1 MDLFILYKKLKS
13 IKSIVEKSYISIKTY
28 FSLDFL
34 LSEEILKEIVELRKS
49 IAPDLLKFLELYQ
62 KNFQEML
69 QPLAKQ
75 IIEFLDSNV
84 EKWRDKNEELT
95 TQKNKI
101 DELIEERVNI
111 VRNSIIE
118 YNTILLK
125 HLFEMI
131 ADILESNSEWTQKGK
146 AMAEQLSKILKHED
160 KFVNEKIL
168 ASSKE
173 LFIESKNYSPNK
185 NSILMIKIGSFLEDI
200 SLFVESLKDEL
211 LTQKIQEKMR
221 EILLRIKKMLDMVSS
236 ISKYI

>member
-95 TQKNKI
+95 SQKNKI